1 MKLTNF
7 ANKVVIKSVNRSFSN
22 IIASLT
28 QASISGTGSFF
39 NMPFSHEFLTQ
50 VNNHSKTDERQEF
63 NNHKKNNDD
72 PSMKHSKYILFTGK
86 IHHYN
91 LPLVKRSHI
100 PDLEETIISE
110 TPINKN
116 TINIPEK
123 QEEEQIE
130 INFKARNN
138 RIPSQSNHGAR
149 PCSSFMRRLR
159 LKKILNRGKMKTKD
173 EL

>member
-7 ANKVVIKSVNRSFSN
+7 ANKIVIKSFNRSFSN

-50 VNNHSKTDERQEF
+50 VNNQSKTDERQELD
-63 NNHKKNNDD
+63 NHKKNHDV
-72 PSMKHSKYILFTGK
+72 SMKHSKYILFTGK

-91 LPLVKRSHI
+91 LPLVRRSHI
-100 PDLEETIISE
+100 PDLEETIITE

-116 TINIPEK
+116 SIKIPEK
-123 QEEEQIE
+123 EEQIE

>member
-1 MKLTNF
+1 MKITNF
-7 ANKVVIKSVNRSFSN
+7 TNKLVMKSINRSFSN

-50 VNNHSKTDERQEF
+50 VNNQSKTHEKQEF
-63 NNHKKNNDD
+63 DNHKKNHDV
-72 PSMKHSKYILFTGK
+72 SMKHSKYLLFTGK

-100 PDLEETIISE
+100 PDLEKTIISE

-116 TINIPEK
+116 IIEIPENK
-123 QEEEQIE
+123 EEAIE
-130 INFKARNN
+130 IIFKARNN